1 MALGPFARI
10 LTQITVGVVAVLAR
24 AIPKAYGEA
33 LNNARKAGVTAETA
47 SKTASTFGGK
57 RISKS
62 EALQVLNLTEK
73 EATPEAIQKQFDRY
87 FQAND
92 VSKGGSYY
100 LQFKVYRAKELLEEY
115 QTEKRMEEQQQRT
128 KQ

>member
-1 MALGPFARI
+1 MQLRYCRSSRI
-10 LTQITVGVVAVLAR
+10 DRDVA
-24 AIPKAYGEA
+24 
-33 LNNARKAGVTAETA
+33 T
-47 SKTASTFGGK
+47 
-57 RISKS
+57 
-62 EALQVLNLTEK
+62 
-73 EATPEAIQKQFDRY
+73 QFDRY

-100 LQFKVYRAKELLEEY
+100 LQSKVYRAKELLEEY